1 MALLRMDDLF
11 IETFDVNDVKTL
23 KGDHL
28 SRAIGRIA
36 GKGGRTKFT
45 IENTTRTR
53 IVLADSTIHI
63 LGSFQNIKVARTAL
77 CDLIL
82 GMSVFEEHT
91 FVCPVCSAHVCR
103 LRISSARLL
112 LRKLSWRRG
121 SQGSYAFG
129 FEIDS

>member
-1 MALLRMDDLF
+1 MALLRMDDLY

-36 GKGGRTKFT
+36 GKGGRTKYT

-53 IVLADSTIHI
+53 IVLADSTVHI

-82 GMSVFEEHT
+82 GKDSLSLTCGLDQHVIEYVLCGRGSPFRRLYLVHQNFMLLVSISVFI
-91 FVCPVCSAHVCR
+91 R
-103 LRISSARLL
+103 L
-112 LRKLSWRRG
+112 
-121 SQGSYAFG
+121 
-129 FEIDS
+129 